1 MRAHDAPGLLYR
13 VTRAIASTDAA
24 IMGARVSTL
33 GSDAVD
39 VFFLVD
45 RQGNPLNEHHAAAV
59 KVTVMGELLQ
69 PLP

>member
-1 MRAHDAPGLLYR
+1 
-13 VTRAIASTDAA
+13 
-24 IMGARVSTL
+24 MGARVSTL

-45 RQGNPLNEHHAAAV
+45 RQGNPLSEQHAAAV